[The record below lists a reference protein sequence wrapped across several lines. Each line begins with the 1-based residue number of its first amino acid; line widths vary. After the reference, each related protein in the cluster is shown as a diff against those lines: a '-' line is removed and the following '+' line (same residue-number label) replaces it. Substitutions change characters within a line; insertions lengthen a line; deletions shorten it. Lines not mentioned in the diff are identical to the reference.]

1 MITLDTRL
9 ALDPRVRFRRFEH
22 EGIVIQQTSAEVLV
36 VSEVATRLLE
46 LTDGTRSLR
55 ECASLLGDEFD
66 AEEQTIEADVIRFAG
81 ELVDAGVAAVV

>member
-1 MITLDTRL
+1 MVDVIEQ
-9 ALDPRVRFRRFEH
+9 ARFD
-22 EGIVIQQTSAEVLV
+22 GLV

-55 ECASLLGDEFD
+55 ECVSLLGDEFD
-66 AEEQTIEADVIRFAG
+66 AEEQTIETDVLRFAG